1 MNYSEIKKEIEGF
14 YQKYGRVTIDNIED
28 TNDHILDDEIKT
40 EQLNDKTEFFTLVA
54 MCAHMVEYNV
64 YDEYIFGSYR
74 ELINDFL
81 SEREP
86 DFVSDVGKINEYLR
100 RDDIKAQ
107 FYDGLSDLI
116 NNKVAEYEDEE
127 EDEELPEDNNMQ

>member
-1 MNYSEIKKEIEGF
+1 
-14 YQKYGRVTIDNIED
+14 
-28 TNDHILDDEIKT
+28 
-40 EQLNDKTEFFTLVA
+40 

-74 ELINDFL
+74 ELINDYI
-81 SEREP
+81 SEKEP
-86 DFVSDVGKINEYLR
+86 EFVADVGKINEYLR

-107 FYDGLSDLI
+107 FYNGLSDLI

-127 EDEELPEDNNMQ
+127 EYDEELPEDNEQ